1 MMTTN
6 LRRRIV
12 AVALQEF
19 SRHGIKAV
27 KMDDIAR
34 ILSISK
40 RTLYQ
45 VFEEKQQLLLECLK
59 SRREQNLQYMQHFEQ
74 KGCNVIEILIAF
86 YQLRIRQMRGVNP
99 SFFLDLQRYPAV
111 VSYCQENRE
120 DELRR
125 SLLFFERGQKE
136 GFFRTDLHYE
146 IIVYVAQSAIENVM
160 SKKLYEKYSLS
171 ELFDTFVLTLVR
183 GVCTT
188 KGIKTLDTCIEN
200 LPPSLD

>member
-19 SRHGIKAV
+19 FRHGIKAV

-74 KGCNVIEILIAF
+74 KGCNVIENSPDAWREPLVLLGLAALSCGS
-86 YQLRIRQMRGVNP
+86 QL
-99 SFFLDLQRYPAV
+99 
-111 VSYCQENRE
+111 
-120 DELRR
+120 
-125 SLLFFERGQKE
+125 
-136 GFFRTDLHYE
+136 
-146 IIVYVAQSAIENVM
+146 
-160 SKKLYEKYSLS
+160 
-171 ELFDTFVLTLVR
+171 
-183 GVCTT
+183 
-188 KGIKTLDTCIEN
+188 
-200 LPPSLD
+200 LPGKSGR